1 MSWIDISVPLK
12 NGMVHWPGDP
22 AFQSRLAKTLG
33 DDCPCNLTHLDMS
46 AHTGTHMDAPR
57 HFIADGKTME
67 TMPIDAT
74 VGPCRVIEIH
84 DETAITAAELEPHQ
98 LQRNERILFKTRNS
112 ACSWQTDDFDEDF
125 IYIAQDAARHL
136 TACGVM
142 TVGVDYLSVG
152 GYKKDG
158 VETHVELLG
167 AEVWIIEGLNLAAI
181 TPGEYDLACLPLKL
195 VGSDGAPARAI
206 LRPRE

>member
-33 DDCPCNLTHLDMS
+33 GDCPCNLTHLDMS

-67 TMPIDAT
+67 AMPIDAT

-84 DETAITAAELEPHQ
+84 HDTAITAALLLAGADVNVADENGETPL
-98 LQRNERILFKTRNS
+98 LLAS
-112 ACSWQTDDFDEDF
+112 AGG
-125 IYIAQDAARHL
+125 HL
-136 TACGVM
+136 GPVR
-142 TVGVDYLSVG
+142 
-152 GYKKDG
+152 
-158 VETHVELLG
+158 LLLDRG
-167 AEVWIIEGLNLAAI
+167 AEVDAKDAKRRTALI
-181 TPGEYDLACLPLKL
+181 
-195 VGSDGAPARAI
+195 
-206 LRPRE
+206 RPRRRP